1 MGQGAIATPRSEIT
15 RREHLQRE
23 NGPEEV
29 MVCEAA
35 LPDGWQAV
43 ATEGANFLTNLN

>member
-1 MGQGAIATPRSEIT
+1 MGQGAIATPRSETT

-23 NGPEEV
+23 TGPGGV